1 MPYRENILNVYSTR
15 WATGIIM
22 YFGIFIL
29 GLEKIMVKE
38 KEKEDD

>member
-1 MPYRENILNVYSTR
+1 
-15 WATGIIM
+15 M

-29 GLEKIMVKE
+29 GLGKIMVKE